1 MVCMNLR
8 VLEFNE
14 EFADGVEELY
24 STLDWKFSPKLV
36 DIWRRLRRYS
46 KVLIALLDGRVVG
59 KVTLDMAFPPY
70 AEIVNLVVHPEYR
83 GRGIGTKLVEECIN
97 LSESRGHNIQFL
109 MTDYNNIGA
118 LNLYRKFNF
127 YPAIPS
133 RKKQLWL
140 FRFGRGSFVGDF
152 LRAHPLFEFRVSRK
166 RVSFHGEDFYRTSF
180 VDITSGAR
188 LRIYFRGQPG
198 QEGTMPRIAGVSFLE
213 GERAFD
219 LVAHENPFE
228 LEIFNY
234 GKDSKFEI
242 RPLNLK
248 GLKIFVEKRIL
259 QLSRGQNESTRA
271 DFKRTDD
278 FDIPLDY
285 LSFRT
290 MIVSFRISENFVVS
304 MGDDRG

>member
-1 MVCMNLR
+1 MGLR
-8 VLEFNE
+8 VLEFKE

-36 DIWRRLRRYS
+36 DIWRSLRRYS
-46 KVLIALLDGRVVG
+46 RVLIALFNGRVVG

-70 AEIVNLVVHPEYR
+70 AEIVNLVVHPEYH

-97 LSESRGHNIQFL
+97 LSESRGHSIQFL
-109 MTDYNNIGA
+109 MTDYDNIGA

-127 YPAIPS
+127 YPAMPS

-166 RVSFHGEDFYRTSF
+166 RVGFHGEDFYRTSF
-180 VDITSGAR
+180 ADITSGAR

-198 QEGTMPRIAGVSFLE
+198 QEGTMPRIAGVSFME

-234 GKDSKFEI
+234 GGDSSFEVE
-242 RPLNLK
+242 PLNPK
-248 GLKIFVEKRIL
+248 GLEVFIEKQIL
-259 QLSRGQNESTRA
+259 RLSRNQNGRIRVGFRKTG
-271 DFKRTDD
+271 D

-290 MIVSFRISENFVVS
+290 MVVSFRMNEKFVVS
-304 MGDDRG
+304 IGEDRG